1 MTSEALTMVQTSSEI
16 GKKNIK
22 KHSQSVPCARCAGKK
37 YCTNCINCNTGWKC
51 HSNRLMNNSDES
63 GADVGLLLREYG
75 FGVRKETI
83 S

>member
-1 MTSEALTMVQTSSEI
+1 MVQTSAEI

-22 KHSQSVPCARCAGKK
+22 NTPKVCHARCAGQK
-37 YCTNCINCNTGWKC
+37 YCTNCINGDTGREC

-63 GADVGLLLREYG
+63 GADVGLFCPEYG